1 MSPCT
6 WGHLIHNKGGK
17 NTQWKTDSLFN
28 KWCWEKWIASCKR
41 MKSEH
46 SPTPYAKINSKG
58 IKDLNVRPDTMKPL
72 EKHVTVIS
80 FWIHFLE

>member
-1 MSPCT
+1 
-6 WGHLIHNKGGK
+6 
-17 NTQWKTDSLFN
+17 
-28 KWCWEKWIASCKR
+28 

-58 IKDLNVRPDTMKPL
+58 IKDLNVRPDTTKPL